1 MRKVRSFT
9 RAGHVSPA
17 ADRLAFVTARRCR
30 YTLGVNRMRRHGVAL
45 VVAFVLA
52 GLPLSSTVCL
62 ALCAPSTSSAAHETH
77 GGGHHDHH
85 STNEFASQG
94 HGQPALAALDG
105 HRCLSHPAQIGKS
118 TEALVAVRADA
129 APIALAPALGLAT
142 SAVIA
147 PSTLP
152 DYSDGSPPPAS
163 STRAPLVLRI

>member
-1 MRKVRSFT
+1 
-9 RAGHVSPA
+9 
-17 ADRLAFVTARRCR
+17 
-30 YTLGVNRMRRHGVAL
+30 VNRRRRHRAAL
-45 VVAFVLA
+45 VVALVLA

-77 GGGHHDHH
+77 GGHHDHH
-85 STNEFASQG
+85 STSAFASQG
-94 HGQPALAALDG
+94 PNQPALAALDG
-105 HRCLSHPAQIGKS
+105 HRCLSHPATIGNS

-129 APIALAPALGLAT
+129 TPIALAPALGLAT

-152 DYSDGSPPPAS
+152 DSDGSPPPAP